1 MTEVFGYGRWHE
13 KPQPENAE
21 NAFRIAR
28 DLIFNKKYDR
38 LRRRNRKRQEEC
50 MAEDVESRAV
60 ELDIRG
66 KKRIFDVD
74 DPVLPDW
81 VKEDALESG
90 DFPYKKKLKEAEYL
104 EQLEKLQAELVKVQ
118 FWLQA
123 TGKRVMALFE
133 GRDAAGKGGSIQA
146 SSQHMNPR
154 LARIVALAK
163 PNDRELGQWYFQRYV
178 AQFPTAGEFVLFD
191 RSWYNRAGVEPVM
204 GFCTPKQYEDFLKQ
218 APQLEKIIVHE
229 GIIFFK
235 FYLDIGRE
243 MQIKRFHDRRHDPL
257 AVWKLSS
264 MDIAALTKWGDYSE
278 KRDRMLKET
287 HTEFAPWTVIRA
299 NDKRRARL
307 NLIRHMLKTI
317 DYDGKD
323 KDAIGEIDDKI
334 LGSGPGFLK

>member
-1 MTEVFGYGRWHE
+1 
-13 KPQPENAE
+13 
-21 NAFRIAR
+21 
-28 DLIFNKKYDR
+28 
-38 LRRRNRKRQEEC
+38 
-50 MAEDVESRAV
+50 MAEAVESRAV

-66 KKRIFDVD
+66 KKRVFDVD

-81 VKEDALESG
+81 IDEEALESG
-90 DFPYKKKLKEAEYL
+90 DFPYKKKLKEEAYL
-104 EQLEKLQAELVKVQ
+104 EELEKLQIELVKVQ

-133 GRDAAGKGGSIQA
+133 GRDAAGKGGAISA
-146 SSQHMNPR
+146 SSAHMNPR
-154 LARIVALAK
+154 LARVVALAK
-163 PNDRELGQWYFQRYV
+163 PNDRELGQWYFQRYI

-218 APQLEKIIVHE
+218 APQLERIIAHE
-229 GIIFFK
+229 GIHFFK

-243 MQIKRFHDRRHDPL
+243 MQLKRFHDRRHDPL
-257 AVWKLSS
+257 KVWKLSS
-264 MDIAALTKWGDYSE
+264 MDIAALTKWGDYSD
-278 KRDRMLKET
+278 KRERMLEAT

-307 NLIRHMLKTI
+307 NLIRHMLKQM

-323 KDAIGEIDDKI
+323 DKAIGDLDDKI
-334 LGSGPGFLK
+334 IGAGSGFLK

>member
-1 MTEVFGYGRWHE
+1 
-13 KPQPENAE
+13 
-21 NAFRIAR
+21 
-28 DLIFNKKYDR
+28 
-38 LRRRNRKRQEEC
+38 

-60 ELDIRG
+60 ELEVRG
-66 KKRIFDVD
+66 KRRIFDID

-81 VKEDALESG
+81 VDEHALESG
-90 DFPYKKKLKEAEYL
+90 NYPYKKKLKEEEYT
-104 EQLEKLQAELVKVQ
+104 EELEKLQIELVKVQ

-146 SSQHMNPR
+146 SSAHMNPR
-154 LARIVALAK
+154 LARVVALAK
-163 PNDRELGQWYFQRYV
+163 PTDREQGQWYFQRYI
-178 AQFPTAGEFVLFD
+178 AQFPTSGEFVLFD

-204 GFCTPKQYEDFLKQ
+204 GFCTPKQYEDFLNQ
-218 APQLEKIIVHE
+218 APQVEKVIAHE
-229 GIIFFK
+229 GIFFFK

-243 MQIKRFHDRRHDPL
+243 MQLKRFHDRRHDPL

-264 MDIAALTKWGDYSE
+264 MDVAALTKWGDYSE

-287 HTEFAPWTVIRA
+287 HTEFAPWTVIHA

-307 NLIRHMLKTI
+307 NLIRHMLKTM

-323 KDAIGEIDDKI
+323 KDAIGALDDKI
-334 LGSGPGFLK
+334 IGSGPGFLK